1 MNYEALTQNLI
12 GMVKESQIKL
22 GYTKTPIH
30 LYFPAEAIN
39 HLLDTQLSVA
49 ELEAQ
54 LAQFAKT
61 VEALLGTLTV
71 SVKDELFCITVPEK
85 GVEYVHENVETS
97 GFLEEFIACMS
108 RPGHT
113 IEEIIAVFRKYSD
126 QVVIETP
133 SKDTDEF
140 DYLIYFA
147 DGKPDA
153 YRYCIHDEMGQLIY
167 HRFTQKE
174 FETFGF

>member
-30 LYFPAEAIN
+30 LYFPAQAIC
-39 HLLDTQLSVA
+39 HLLDTQASP
-49 ELEAQ
+49 AQ
-54 LAQFAKT
+54 LEQILADFSQS
-61 VEALLGTLTV
+61 VRDVLGTLTI
-71 SVKDELFCITVPEK
+71 SVKDEMFCMTVPEK
-85 GVEYVHENVETS
+85 GVEYVHDHVETS

-108 RPGHT
+108 KPERT
-113 IEEIIAVFRKYSD
+113 IEDITAVFRKYS
-126 QVVIETP
+126 
-133 SKDTDEF
+133 
-140 DYLIYFA
+140 YLIYFA

>member
-30 LYFPAEAIN
+30 LYFPAQAIC
-39 HLLDTQLSVA
+39 HLLDTQASP
-49 ELEAQ
+49 AQ
-54 LAQFAKT
+54 LEQILADFSQ
-61 VEALLGTLTV
+61 
-71 SVKDELFCITVPEK
+71 SVR
-85 GVEYVHENVETS
+85 

-108 RPGHT
+108 KPERT
-113 IEEIIAVFRKYSD
+113 IEDITAVFRKYSD
-126 QVVIETP
+126 QVVVQTP
-133 SKDTDEF
+133 NSNTDEF

-174 FETFGF
+174 FETFEF

>member
-30 LYFPAEAIN
+30 LYFPAQAIC
-39 HLLDTQLSVA
+39 HLLDTQASP
-49 ELEAQ
+49 AQ
-54 LAQFAKT
+54 LEQILADFSQS
-61 VEALLGTLTV
+61 VRDVLGTLTI
-71 SVKDELFCITVPEK
+71 SVKDEMFCITVPEK
-85 GVEYVHENVETS
+85 GVEYVHNNVETS

-108 RPGHT
+108 KPERT
-113 IEEIIAVFRKYSD
+113 MEDITAVFRKYSD
-126 QVVIETP
+126 QVVVQTP
-133 SKDTDEF
+133 NSNTDEF